1 MRMNYM
7 GITPSQMSLFLLSKD
22 MLYNHHFQTTRV
34 VHQEAG
40 KFCQFQFIPSV
51 FIEHTSTFESRV
63 FKTLTRTA
71 TCSVTVQITEPFEGS
86 R

>member
-22 MLYNHHFQTTRV
+22 MLYNSHFKTTRV

-40 KFCQFQFIPSV
+40 KLCQFQFISSS
-51 FIEHTSTFESRV
+51 FSASTSIFESRV
-63 FKTLTRTA
+63 FQTLTRIA
-71 TCSVTVQITEPFEGS
+71 TFSVTLLK
-86 R
+86 

>member
-22 MLYNHHFQTTRV
+22 MLYNRHFKTTRV

-40 KFCQFQFIPSV
+40 KTVSFNTFQVPSLNLSL
-51 FIEHTSTFESRV
+51 FLENRV
-63 FKTLTRTA
+63 FKTLTYIA
-71 TCSVTVQITEPFEGS
+71 TCAVTL
-86 R
+86 